1 MRQFRLINKIFCCEL
16 SVKMDFNPPCEQG
29 LVIIQKLPE
38 KPIDVIIVQS
48 GIREINL
55 VLASLPSL
63 KLRFQVACALGKR
76 QCQNKRKRMTISLII
91 ANDLCKAIF
100 LETAHQSGI
109 FQAA

>member
-55 VLASLPSL
+55 VLALPCGSQ
-63 KLRFQVACALGKR
+63 KLRFVCF
-76 QCQNKRKRMTISLII
+76 
-91 ANDLCKAIF
+91 ANLLLTSSIKI
-100 LETAHQSGI
+100 LTLSK
-109 FQAA
+109 

>member
-38 KPIDVIIVQS
+38 KPIDVFIVQS

-55 VLASLPSL
+55 VLALPCGSQ
-63 KLRFQVACALGKR
+63 KLRFSFAK
-76 QCQNKRKRMTISLII
+76 TS
-91 ANDLCKAIF
+91 F
-100 LETAHQSGI
+100 
-109 FQAA
+109 